1 MLSKYIIP
9 GQKMDIQSIEKSIL
23 ATSSEKKNY
32 TTKVYD
38 ILSDERIEIL
48 MPMEKTKLILLPL
61 DGEYELFFYAKDG
74 LYACLARVIDRY
86 KSNNV
91 YIVLCELTT
100 TLRKHQRRDYYRYS
114 CVLDLLFRPLEEKE
128 VTYLEKNQKYFE
140 ENLPLLKGIIVDIS
154 GGGIRFISK
163 EKYEKDTYIYLSYII
178 LINGREKQYDL
189 AGKILA
195 VNELENRKDEYEY
208 RIRYIDI
215 MKNEQEEIIR
225 YIFEE
230 ERKNRQ
236 KMKG

>member
-61 DGEYELFFYAKDG
+61 DGEYELFFYAKEG
-74 LYACLARVIDRY
+74 LYACFARVIDRY

-114 CVLDLLFRPLEEKE
+114 CVLDLLFRPLEAKE
-128 VTYLEKNQKYFE
+128 VTYLEKKQKYFE

>member
-61 DGEYELFFYAKDG
+61 DGEYELFFYAKEG
-74 LYACLARVIDRY
+74 LYACFARVIDRY

>member
-74 LYACLARVIDRY
+74 LYTCFARVIDRY

>member
-9 GQKMDIQSIEKSIL
+9 GQKMEIQSIEKSIL

-61 DGEYELFFYAKDG
+61 DGEYELFFYAKEG
-74 LYACLARVIDRY
+74 LYACFARVIDRY

-100 TLRKHQRRDYYRYS
+100 NLRKHQRRDYYRYS
-114 CVLDLLFRPLEEKE
+114 CVLDLLFRPLVEKE
-128 VTYLEKNQKYFE
+128 VTCLEKNQKYFE
-140 ENLPLLKGIIVDIS
+140 ENLPLLKGTVVDIS

-178 LINGREKQYDL
+178 LINGREKQYEL
-189 AGKILA
+189 TGKILA

>member
-1 MLSKYIIP
+1 M
-9 GQKMDIQSIEKSIL
+9 
-23 ATSSEKKNY
+23 
-32 TTKVYD
+32 
-38 ILSDERIEIL
+38 
-48 MPMEKTKLILLPL
+48 
-61 DGEYELFFYAKDG
+61 
-74 LYACLARVIDRY
+74 
-86 KSNNV
+86 
-91 YIVLCELTT
+91 
-100 TLRKHQRRDYYRYS
+100 
-114 CVLDLLFRPLEEKE
+114 
-128 VTYLEKNQKYFE
+128 
-140 ENLPLLKGIIVDIS
+140 KGIVVDIS

-195 VNELENRKDEYEY
+195 VNELENRKDEYQY